1 MHNSIE
7 CGGVTKNFLYQELR
21 LKVLDMVTYSN
32 NPTIFSMSSQNNNKQ
47 ILGIQNDTR
56 QGKKKGKFEYFG
68 KK

>member
-1 MHNSIE
+1 ME
-7 CGGVTKNFLYQELR
+7 KMVTTKLDAFYLYEICFFA
-21 LKVLDMVTYSN
+21 DMVTHSN